1 MNKNICPNMLMVVML
16 YGKIV
21 GGFTFLYTLLY
32 LIFLNKHAFFIIK
45 ESHIIKIC
53 HI

>member
-1 MNKNICPNMLMVVML
+1 MNKNICPNMLTVVML

-32 LIFLNKHAFFIIK
+32 LIIFNKHVFLLLRKVI
-45 ESHIIKIC
+45 
-53 HI
+53 